1 MHLILDSIICVH
13 KEEERAEESAEICQ
27 KKENKNRVGERERE
41 REGSENA
48 GTRWKKWNSSKYKER
63 S

>member
-41 REGSENA
+41 RDRE
-48 GTRWKKWNSSKYKER
+48 K
-63 S
+63 